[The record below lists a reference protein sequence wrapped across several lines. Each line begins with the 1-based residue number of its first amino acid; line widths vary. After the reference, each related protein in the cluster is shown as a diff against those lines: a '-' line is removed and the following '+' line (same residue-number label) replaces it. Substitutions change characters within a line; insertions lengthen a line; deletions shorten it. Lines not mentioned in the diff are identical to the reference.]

1 MNTPLLLRGVDLAA
15 FAAALV
21 ARLRSV
27 GVLVSASGQPRFVQ
41 ALRQMVPHT
50 PSALYWAARL
60 TLVNRMEDLGAF
72 DAVFAAVFGVSEAD
86 GATGPDPVM
95 PLPGPK
101 TPAAGTM
108 HRGGSQSSSPQ
119 AQEAQTLPWAT
130 RTVTDQDG
138 AAASVLLPEVLPS
151 RIAALAD
158 EPFDRFDPEDL
169 RLLGSWLEA
178 SVQRWPQRRSLRFEP
193 SPHGKRI
200 DLRATMNASR
210 TTGWES
216 MILAR
221 TRPRRR
227 PRRVVLVCDVSRSMQ
242 PYAAIYLHLMRAA
255 VLRRAGI
262 RPEVFAFSTSLTR
275 LTSVLSHRSAEV
287 ALERA
292 NAKVTDRYGGTFI
305 GRSVGALLAPPH
317 GNALRG
323 AVVIIASDGWDSDPP
338 DVLGHAMARL
348 RRRAELLVWLN
359 PRAAHSEFQPLAG
372 SMAAALP
379 YCDLFLPAHSLTGLH
394 QLLLALASDHPQST
408 FQLGGPGGDDANTI
422 DVRSP
427 TPSGRRGW

>member
-1 MNTPLLLRGVDLAA
+1 MATPALLRGVDLAA

-21 ARLRSV
+21 ARLR
-27 GVLVSASGQPRFVQ
+27 GAGIGVSASGQASLVR
-41 ALRQMVPHT
+41 ALQQLAPQT
-50 PSALYWAARL
+50 PAALYWAARL
-60 TLVNRMEDLGAF
+60 TLVNRLEELAAF
-72 DAVFAAVFGVSEAD
+72 DAVFAALFGTLGRAGPD
-86 GATGPDPVM
+86 GASRP
-95 PLPGPK
+95 PLPSPGSR
-101 TPAAGTM
+101 TPAAGVV
-108 HRGGSQSSSPQ
+108 HRADGRSSGSQAQ
-119 AQEAQTLPWAT
+119 ALPWAT
-130 RTVTDQDG
+130 RPPATTADDQDG
-138 AAASVLLPEVLPS
+138 PTVALPDVLPS
-151 RIAALAD
+151 RIAARAD
-158 EPFDRFDPEDL
+158 ESFDRFDPDDL
-169 RLLGSWLEA
+169 RLLGTWLEA
-178 SVQRWPQRRSLRFEP
+178 TVARWPRRRSLRFES

-210 TTGWES
+210 STGWES
-216 MILAR
+216 VLLAR

-255 VLRRAGI
+255 VLRRAGVH
-262 RPEVFAFSTSLTR
+262 PEVFAFSTSLTR

-292 NAKVTDRYGGTFI
+292 NARVTDRYGGTFI
-305 GRSVGALLAPPH
+305 GRSIAALLAPPH

-338 DVLGHAMARL
+338 DVLVHALARV

-359 PRAAHSEFQPLAG
+359 PRAAHPEFAPRAG

-394 QLLLALASDHPQST
+394 QLLLALADARAGLPGQN
-408 FQLGGPGGDDANTI
+408 GGGSSSVWGGAGP
-422 DVRSP
+422 V
-427 TPSGRRGW
+427 

>member
-1 MNTPLLLRGVDLAA
+1 MNQPLLLRGVDLAA

-21 ARLRSV
+21 ARLRGA
-27 GVLVSASGQPRFVQ
+27 GVLVSGSGQATFVQ
-41 ALRQMVPHT
+41 ALRQQAPHT
-50 PSALYWAARL
+50 PSALYWAARI
-60 TLVNRMEDLGAF
+60 TLVNRMEDLAAF
-72 DAVFAAVFGVSEAD
+72 DAVFWSVFGYAEVDGPRGAD
-86 GATGPDPVM
+86 SSLPH
-95 PLPGPK
+95 PGPR
-101 TPAAGTM
+101 TPAAGVV
-108 HRGGSQSSSPQ
+108 HRGGSRTSASQPP
-119 AQEAQTLPWAT
+119 TLPWAT
-130 RTVTDQDG
+130 RNATDQYDG
-138 AAASVLLPEVLPS
+138 AGLSIELPDVLPS

-158 EPFDRFDPEDL
+158 EPFDQFDPDDL

-178 SVQRWPQRRSLRFEP
+178 SVQRWPRRRSLRLEP

-200 DLRATMNASR
+200 DLRATMKASR
-210 TTGWES
+210 STGWES
-216 MILAR
+216 VILAR

-242 PYAAIYLHLMRAA
+242 AYATIYLHLMRAA
-255 VLRRAGI
+255 VLRQARI

-305 GRSVGALLAPPH
+305 GRSIGALLAPTSLGH

-338 DVLGHAMARL
+338 DVLEHALARL
-348 RRRAELLVWLN
+348 RRRAQLLVWLN
-359 PRAAHSEFQPLAG
+359 PRAAHSQFQPLAG

-379 YCDLFLPAHSLTGLH
+379 YCDLFLPANSLTGLRE
-394 QLLLALASDHPQST
+394 LLMALAGRGT
-408 FQLGGPGGDDANTI
+408 G
-422 DVRSP
+422 SP
-427 TPSGRRGW
+427 AG

>member
-1 MNTPLLLRGVDLAA
+1 MNTALLLRGVDLAA

-27 GVLVSASGQPRFVQ
+27 GVSVSASGQTSFVQ
-41 ALRQMVPHT
+41 ALRQLVPDT
-50 PSALYWAARL
+50 TSALYWAARL
-60 TLVNRMEDLGAF
+60 TLVNRMEDLGGF
-72 DAVFAAVFGVSEAD
+72 DAVFASVFGSTEA
-86 GATGPDPVM
+86 GYTRGPNPLL

-108 HRGGSQSSSPQ
+108 HRAGSRSSAGAQ
-119 AQEAQTLPWAT
+119 AVPWAT
-130 RTVTDQDG
+130 RIV
-138 AAASVLLPEVLPS
+138 AASDETAGPSVLLPDVLPS
-151 RIAALAD
+151 RLAALSD
-158 EPFDRFDPEDL
+158 EPFDRFDPGDL
-169 RLLGSWLEA
+169 RLLGTWLEA
-178 SVQRWPQRRSLRFEP
+178 SVARWPRRRSLRFEA
-193 SPHGKRI
+193 SAHGKRI

-210 TTGWES
+210 ATGWES
-216 MILAR
+216 VVLAR

-255 VLRRAGI
+255 VLRRARI

-287 ALERA
+287 ALEHA
-292 NAKVTDRYGGTFI
+292 NAKVTDRYGGTVI

-317 GNALRG
+317 GNVLRG

-338 DVLGHAMARL
+338 EVLAHAMARL
-348 RRRAELLVWLN
+348 RRRADLLVWLN
-359 PRAAHSEFQPLAG
+359 PRAASSEFRPLAG

-379 YCDLFLPAHSLTGLH
+379 YCDLFLPAHSLEGLG
-394 QLLLALASDHPQST
+394 QLFSALASDH
-408 FQLGGPGGDDANTI
+408 
-422 DVRSP
+422 
-427 TPSGRRGW
+427 RRARQVP

>member
-1 MNTPLLLRGVDLAA
+1 
-15 FAAALV
+15 
-21 ARLRSV
+21 
-27 GVLVSASGQPRFVQ
+27 VQ
-41 ALRQMVPHT
+41 ALRQLVPGT
-50 PSALYWAARL
+50 SPALYWAARL
-60 TLVNRMEDLGAF
+60 TLVNRMEDLSAF
-72 DAVFAAVFGVSEAD
+72 DAVFSSVFGSNTEID
-86 GATGPDPVM
+86 GGAGPDPPL
-95 PLPGPK
+95 PLPGPR
-101 TPAAGTM
+101 TPAAGIV
-108 HRGGSQSSSPQ
+108 HRAGSRPSAATQSVPWVTRASAAGDEGRPSIQ
-119 AQEAQTLPWAT
+119 LPDA
-130 RTVTDQDG
+130 
-138 AAASVLLPEVLPS
+138 LPS

-158 EPFDRFDPEDL
+158 EPFDRFDPDDL
-169 RLLGSWLEA
+169 RLLGTWLEA
-178 SVQRWPQRRSLRFEP
+178 TVARWPRRRSLRFEP
-193 SPHGKRI
+193 SPGGKRI

-210 TTGWES
+210 ATGWES
-216 MILAR
+216 VNLAR

-255 VLRRAGI
+255 ALRQAGI

-287 ALERA
+287 ALQRA

-338 DVLGHAMARL
+338 DVLAHAMARL

-379 YCDLFLPAHSLTGLH
+379 YCDVFLPAHSLAGLR
-394 QLLLALASDHPQST
+394 QLFLALTSASVHSWLRVCGD
-408 FQLGGPGGDDANTI
+408 GGISADFP
-422 DVRSP
+422 P
-427 TPSGRRGW
+427 